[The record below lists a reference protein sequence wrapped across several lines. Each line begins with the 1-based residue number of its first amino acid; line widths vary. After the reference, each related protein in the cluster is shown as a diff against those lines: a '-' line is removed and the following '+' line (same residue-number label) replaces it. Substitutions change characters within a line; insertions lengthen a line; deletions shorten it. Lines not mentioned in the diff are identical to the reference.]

1 MRVGSVSNHTEAI
14 NSLVVLYFAI
24 KDSPAKRA
32 DLTACLLVIESKVFC
47 MLADDVLTKTVDLP
61 ERSFAVL
68 ETPITIKFLV
78 KIVLAIA
85 SCASSE
91 ALPRV
96 FANRLLPAPSIAL
109 VVCTA
114 ELMTFVEP

>member
-32 DLTACLLVIESKVFC
+32 DLTAWLWVIESKVFC
-47 MLADDVLTKTVDLP
+47 MLADDVFTKTVDLP

-68 ETPITIKFLV
+68 KTPITIKFLA
-78 KIVLAIA
+78 KMVLATA
-85 SCASSE
+85 ACAPSE
-91 ALPRV
+91 ALPKV
-96 FANRLLPAPSIAL
+96 LASIFSAVPSKLA
-109 VVCTA
+109 VVCIA
-114 ELMTFVEP
+114 E